1 MMPSTVSRDIS
12 SDSFSVEKIKMVK
25 MKKIIAFGLVSASLA
40 LLPLEGFAQYK
51 KKKDGKETPKTEVQL
66 ILEEADSAETP
77 VVISLEQALKIAL
90 SENIAVKVADKEIER
105 TKYAKKGTYASL
117 FPQIDATGSYQRT
130 IKKQVMYMDFDM
142 SSFGGGSAAGSG
154 SAGSGSGSTG
164 SGSGSAGT
172 GEGSGTGAGST
183 ASSSKNNGGLEV
195 GRWNTWSAGV
205 SASMPVVNAQLWKS
219 IKISGMDVELAVEK
233 ARASRLDMVSQVKNA
248 YYAVLFSKEAF
259 NVYKEV
265 YENAMTNY
273 AETEKKYNVQKAT
286 DLDMARAKTN
296 VANAIPNVYN
306 AESSII
312 LALWQLKAVMGIDLE
327 MNIDVEGAIEDYS
340 EYMTSDVTKA
350 DSISLD
356 RNSTMK
362 QLEIQ
367 ANELAQSIKA
377 QQYAYIPT
385 LALAFN
391 YSYNAMT
398 NDFNFKEYRWTPYS
412 YVGMSLS
419 IPIFSGG
426 KRLNQVR
433 QARNSYEQ
441 MRLQMTS
448 TERNLKISIRQSLN
462 TMETN
467 VKSYDAAKDAVAS
480 AEKAYSIAEKSYEV
494 GRATLTDLNDAQLA
508 LTQARLAESQAVY
521 NFIVAKTQLEQTLG
535 QDFTE

>member
-1 MMPSTVSRDIS
+1 
-12 SDSFSVEKIKMVK
+12 MVK

-154 SAGSGSGSTG
+154 STG
-164 SGSGSAGT
+164 SGTAGT
-172 GEGSGTGAGST
+172 GEGSGTGSGST
-183 ASSSKNNGGLEV
+183 TSSSKNNGGLEV

-367 ANELAQSIKA
+367 TNELAQSIKA

-412 YVGMSLS
+412 YVGVSLS

>member
-1 MMPSTVSRDIS
+1 
-12 SDSFSVEKIKMVK
+12 MVK

-154 SAGSGSGSTG
+154 SSGSGSGSTG
-164 SGSGSAGT
+164 GGSGSAGT

-412 YVGMSLS
+412 YVGVSLS

>member
-1 MMPSTVSRDIS
+1 
-12 SDSFSVEKIKMVK
+12 MVK

-172 GEGSGTGAGST
+172 GEGSGTGSGST

-340 EYMTSDVTKA
+340 EYMTSDVTRA

-412 YVGMSLS
+412 YVGVSLS

>member
-1 MMPSTVSRDIS
+1 
-12 SDSFSVEKIKMVK
+12 MVK

-172 GEGSGTGAGST
+172 GEGSGTGSGST

-195 GRWNTWSAGV
+195 GRWNTWSAGL

-412 YVGMSLS
+412 YVGVSLS

>member
-1 MMPSTVSRDIS
+1 
-12 SDSFSVEKIKMVK
+12 

-51 KKKDGKETPKTEVQL
+51 KKKDGKETPKTEGQL

-154 SAGSGSGSTG
+154 STG
-164 SGSGSAGT
+164 SGTAGT
-172 GEGSGTGAGST
+172 GEGSGTGSGST

-259 NVYKEV
+259 NVYKGV

-273 AETEKKYNVQKAT
+273 AETEKK
-286 DLDMARAKTN
+286 
-296 VANAIPNVYN
+296 
-306 AESSII
+306 
-312 LALWQLKAVMGIDLE
+312 
-327 MNIDVEGAIEDYS
+327 
-340 EYMTSDVTKA
+340 
-350 DSISLD
+350 
-356 RNSTMK
+356 
-362 QLEIQ
+362 
-367 ANELAQSIKA
+367 
-377 QQYAYIPT
+377 
-385 LALAFN
+385 
-391 YSYNAMT
+391 
-398 NDFNFKEYRWTPYS
+398 
-412 YVGMSLS
+412 
-419 IPIFSGG
+419 
-426 KRLNQVR
+426 
-433 QARNSYEQ
+433 
-441 MRLQMTS
+441 
-448 TERNLKISIRQSLN
+448 
-462 TMETN
+462 
-467 VKSYDAAKDAVAS
+467 
-480 AEKAYSIAEKSYEV
+480 
-494 GRATLTDLNDAQLA
+494 
-508 LTQARLAESQAVY
+508 
-521 NFIVAKTQLEQTLG
+521 
-535 QDFTE
+535 

>member
-1 MMPSTVSRDIS
+1 
-12 SDSFSVEKIKMVK
+12 

-154 SAGSGSGSTG
+154 STG
-164 SGSGSAGT
+164 SGTAGT
-172 GEGSGTGAGST
+172 GEGSGTGAGNT

-412 YVGMSLS
+412 YVGVSLS

>member
-1 MMPSTVSRDIS
+1 
-12 SDSFSVEKIKMVK
+12 
-25 MKKIIAFGLVSASLA
+25 MKKISAFGLVSASLA

-142 SSFGGGSAAGSG
+142 SSFGGGSTAGSG

-164 SGSGSAGT
+164 GGSGSAGT

-412 YVGMSLS
+412 YVGVSLS

>member
-1 MMPSTVSRDIS
+1 
-12 SDSFSVEKIKMVK
+12 MVK
-25 MKKIIAFGLVSASLA
+25 MKKIIAFGLVLASLA
-40 LLPLEGFAQYK
+40 FLPLDGFAQYK
-51 KKKDGKETPKTEVQL
+51 EKKDGKETPKTEVQL

-130 IKKQVMYMDFDM
+130 IRKQVMYMDFDM
-142 SSFGGGSAAGSG
+142 SSIGG
-154 SAGSGSGSTG
+154 GSGSTG
-164 SGSGSAGT
+164 SGSGS
-172 GEGSGTGAGST
+172 GEGSGESGEGSGGSGSGST
-183 ASSSKNNGGLEV
+183 TSGSSKSNGGGLEV
-195 GRWNTWSAGV
+195 GRWNTWSAGI
-205 SASMPVVNAQLWKS
+205 SASMPLVNAQLWKS

-265 YENAMTNY
+265 YENAMTNF

-327 MNIDVEGAIEDYS
+327 MNIDVEGAIEDYA
-340 EYMTSDVTKA
+340 EYMTSSVTA
-350 DSISLD
+350 SDSISLD

-398 NDFNFKEYRWTPYS
+398 NDFNFKEYKWTPYS
-412 YVGMSLS
+412 YVGVSLS

-467 VKSYDAAKDAVAS
+467 VKSYDAARDAVAS

-508 LTQARLAESQAVY
+508 LTQSRLAVSQAVY

>member
-1 MMPSTVSRDIS
+1 
-12 SDSFSVEKIKMVK
+12 MVK

-154 SAGSGSGSTG
+154 STG
-164 SGSGSAGT
+164 SGTAGT

-195 GRWNTWSAGV
+195 GRWNTWSAGL

-312 LALWQLKAVMGIDLE
+312 LALWQLKAVMGIDLA

-412 YVGMSLS
+412 YVGVSLS

>member
-1 MMPSTVSRDIS
+1 
-12 SDSFSVEKIKMVK
+12 MVK

-164 SGSGSAGT
+164 GGSGSAGT
-172 GEGSGTGAGST
+172 GEGSGTGSGST
-183 ASSSKNNGGLEV
+183 TSSSKNNGGLEV

-412 YVGMSLS
+412 YVGVSLS

>member
-1 MMPSTVSRDIS
+1 MMSSSDLRNIS

-164 SGSGSAGT
+164 GGSGSAGT
-172 GEGSGTGAGST
+172 GEGSGTGSGST

-412 YVGMSLS
+412 YVGVSLS

>member
-1 MMPSTVSRDIS
+1 
-12 SDSFSVEKIKMVK
+12 

-154 SAGSGSGSTG
+154 SASSGSGSTG

-412 YVGMSLS
+412 YVGVSLS

>member
-1 MMPSTVSRDIS
+1 
-12 SDSFSVEKIKMVK
+12 

-142 SSFGGGSAAGSG
+142 SSFGGGSTA
-154 SAGSGSGSTG
+154 GSGSTG
-164 SGSGSAGT
+164 SGTAGT
-172 GEGSGTGAGST
+172 GEGSGTGSGST

>member
-1 MMPSTVSRDIS
+1 
-12 SDSFSVEKIKMVK
+12 MVK

-154 SAGSGSGSTG
+154 STG
-164 SGSGSAGT
+164 SGTAGT
-172 GEGSGTGAGST
+172 GEGSGTGSGST

-412 YVGMSLS
+412 YVGVSLS

-480 AEKAYSIAEKSYEV
+480 AEKAYGIAEKSYEV

>member
-1 MMPSTVSRDIS
+1 
-12 SDSFSVEKIKMVK
+12 

-154 SAGSGSGSTG
+154 STG
-164 SGSGSAGT
+164 SGTAGT
-172 GEGSGTGAGST
+172 GEGGGTGSGST

-412 YVGMSLS
+412 YVGVSLS

>member
-1 MMPSTVSRDIS
+1 
-12 SDSFSVEKIKMVK
+12 

-154 SAGSGSGSTG
+154 STG
-164 SGSGSAGT
+164 SGTAGT

-412 YVGMSLS
+412 YAGVSLS

>member
-1 MMPSTVSRDIS
+1 
-12 SDSFSVEKIKMVK
+12 

-154 SAGSGSGSTG
+154 STG
-164 SGSGSAGT
+164 SGTAGT
-172 GEGSGTGAGST
+172 GEGSGTGSGST

-412 YVGMSLS
+412 YVGVSLS

-448 TERNLKISIRQSLN
+448 TERNLQISIRQSLN

>member
-1 MMPSTVSRDIS
+1 
-12 SDSFSVEKIKMVK
+12 MVK

-142 SSFGGGSAAGSG
+142 SSFGGGSTAGSG

-164 SGSGSAGT
+164 GGSGSAGT

-412 YVGMSLS
+412 YVGVSLS

-441 MRLQMTS
+441 MKLQMTS

>member
-1 MMPSTVSRDIS
+1 
-12 SDSFSVEKIKMVK
+12 

-164 SGSGSAGT
+164 GGSGSAGT
-172 GEGSGTGAGST
+172 GEGSGTGSGST
-183 ASSSKNNGGLEV
+183 TSSSKNNGGLEV

>member
-1 MMPSTVSRDIS
+1 
-12 SDSFSVEKIKMVK
+12 MVK

-77 VVISLEQALKIAL
+77 VIISLEQALKIAL

-154 SAGSGSGSTG
+154 SAGSGT
-164 SGSGSAGT
+164 AGT

-296 VANAIPNVYN
+296 VANAIPNIYN

-398 NDFNFKEYRWTPYS
+398 NDFKFNEYKWTPYS
-412 YVGMSLS
+412 YVGVSLS

>member
-1 MMPSTVSRDIS
+1 
-12 SDSFSVEKIKMVK
+12 

-154 SAGSGSGSTG
+154 STG
-164 SGSGSAGT
+164 SGTAGT
-172 GEGSGTGAGST
+172 GEGSGTGSGST
-183 ASSSKNNGGLEV
+183 TSSSKNNGGLEV

-412 YVGMSLS
+412 YVGVSLS

-467 VKSYDAAKDAVAS
+467 VKSYNAAKDAVAS

>member
-1 MMPSTVSRDIS
+1 
-12 SDSFSVEKIKMVK
+12 

-66 ILEEADSAETP
+66 ILEEADSAGTP

-154 SAGSGSGSTG
+154 STG
-164 SGSGSAGT
+164 SGTAGT
-172 GEGSGTGAGST
+172 GEGSGTGSGST

-412 YVGMSLS
+412 YVGVSLS

>member
-1 MMPSTVSRDIS
+1 
-12 SDSFSVEKIKMVK
+12 MVK

-66 ILEEADSAETP
+66 IMEEADSAETP

-142 SSFGGGSAAGSG
+142 SSLGGGSAAGSG
-154 SAGSGSGSTG
+154 STG
-164 SGSGSAGT
+164 SGTAGT
-172 GEGSGTGAGST
+172 GEGSGTGSGST

-412 YVGMSLS
+412 YVGVSLS

-462 TMETN
+462 TMEAN

>member
-1 MMPSTVSRDIS
+1 
-12 SDSFSVEKIKMVK
+12 

-51 KKKDGKETPKTEVQL
+51 KKKDGKETQKTEVQL

-154 SAGSGSGSTG
+154 STGSGSGSTG
-164 SGSGSAGT
+164 GGSGSAGT
-172 GEGSGTGAGST
+172 GEGSGTGSGST

-412 YVGMSLS
+412 YVGVSLS

>member
-1 MMPSTVSRDIS
+1 
-12 SDSFSVEKIKMVK
+12 MVK

-154 SAGSGSGSTG
+154 STG
-164 SGSGSAGT
+164 SGTAGT
-172 GEGSGTGAGST
+172 GEGSGTGSGST
-183 ASSSKNNGGLEV
+183 TSSSKNNGGLEV

-385 LALAFN
+385 LSLAFN

-412 YVGMSLS
+412 YVGVSLS

>member
-1 MMPSTVSRDIS
+1 
-12 SDSFSVEKIKMVK
+12 MVK

-164 SGSGSAGT
+164 GGSGSAGT
-172 GEGSGTGAGST
+172 GEGSGTGSGST

-377 QQYAYIPT
+377 QQYAYIPA

-412 YVGMSLS
+412 YVGVSLS

-494 GRATLTDLNDAQLA
+494 GCATLTDLNDAQLA

>member
-1 MMPSTVSRDIS
+1 
-12 SDSFSVEKIKMVK
+12 

-154 SAGSGSGSTG
+154 STG
-164 SGSGSAGT
+164 SGTAGT
-172 GEGSGTGAGST
+172 GEGSGTVSGST
-183 ASSSKNNGGLEV
+183 TSSSKNNGGLEV
-195 GRWNTWSAGV
+195 GRWNTWSAGL

-367 ANELAQSIKA
+367 ANELAQSIKT

-412 YVGMSLS
+412 YVGVSLS

-480 AEKAYSIAEKSYEV
+480 AEKAYNIAEKSYEV